1 MASNKRRRSS
11 DDSSSHS
18 LVNTS
23 SKFAFAP
30 ANMFIS
36 LPAHREPSPRQR
48 RSPLTPPSVTPPSV
62 SVTGSSTMQC
72 ERDRCK
78 SPSSR
83 ATALLAKVAVVSAS
97 PQPMASTP
105 SAPRMANSLSN
116 QSSTSTS
123 PLSTP
128 PGEGSHFP
136 FGMSSKELPE
146 SPDGM
151 WCPDSYF

>member
-1 MASNKRRRSS
+1 
-11 DDSSSHS
+11 
-18 LVNTS
+18 
-23 SKFAFAP
+23 
-30 ANMFIS
+30 
-36 LPAHREPSPRQR
+36 
-48 RSPLTPPSVTPPSV
+48 
-62 SVTGSSTMQC
+62 MQC

-83 ATALLAKVAVVSAS
+83 ATALLAKVAVS

-116 QSSTSTS
+116 QSSTNTS

-128 PGEGSHFP
+128 PGEGGHFP
-136 FGMSSKELPE
+136 FGMLSKELPE

-151 WCPDSYF
+151 QYHRSSNFYLSPVLIIFATGGYISFPVFEEFGEYKSEDGGSPPAPRER